1 MSSVPSSR
9 LFTSGVVLAVRGRE
23 DPKQGVFVVNS
34 VTPIGAA
41 PQKTVS
47 LLAADR
53 WVAFRPSEKYIFFVT
68 FERQLKDRYIQ
79 IIETMKIDYL
89 GLFFV
94 SSLANRPPL
103 ALQCFLQT
111 IFQSLKVAL
120 YHVNVR
126 RNIIE
131 LSNVGIKS
139 NCNRDP
145 VEFLL
150 LSLKIASK

>member
-1 MSSVPSSR
+1 M
-9 LFTSGVVLAVRGRE
+9 
-23 DPKQGVFVVNS
+23 
-34 VTPIGAA
+34 
-41 PQKTVS
+41 
-47 LLAADR
+47 
-53 WVAFRPSEKYIFFVT
+53 
-68 FERQLKDRYIQ
+68 
-79 IIETMKIDYL
+79 IETMKIDYL

-94 SSLANRPPL
+94 SSRANRPPL
-103 ALQCFLQT
+103 APQCFLQT

-139 NCNRDP
+139 NCNRDFM
-145 VEFLL
+145 EFLL